1 MDESLPG
8 PLASLLSPVSLFLAF
23 SQHWKALAPCAVHTG
38 TARLRRAPLAAF
50 DPGRLLLLLLLEKRD
65 TQRESEITAPK
76 RRLYLDE
83 DRRPRSWA
91 IQQIATPSNPAR
103 DSTHGTCAAASM
115 GGQDA

>member
-38 TARLRRAPLAAF
+38 TARLRRASLSLHE
-50 DPGRLLLLLLLEKRD
+50 RSY

-91 IQQIATPSNPAR
+91 IQQIATPGNPAR